1 MPMHHS
7 PIPKS
12 SLLAQLLEML
22 HSRLEEAQQTLLA
35 TQASL
40 GNETKSTAGDKYE
53 TGRAMVQIELQKL
66 AMQRDKVD
74 QQIQILTK
82 VDAQKPCEKVEF
94 GALVQTDKERY
105 FIAVGLGKVEL
116 ESGVVYV
123 ISLDSPIGRALQDKK
138 AGDRIHF
145 QGRDLQIKAID

>member
-1 MPMHHS
+1 MHHS

>member
-1 MPMHHS
+1 MSNPS
-7 PIPKS
+7 PNKS
-12 SLLAQLLEML
+12 SLLSQLLGML
-22 HSRLEEAQQTLLA
+22 QERLSDAQQTLLT

-82 VDAQKPCEKVEF
+82 IDPQKPCEKVEF
-94 GALVQTDKERY
+94 GAFVQTNKERY
-105 FIAVGLGKVEL
+105 FVAVGMGKVEL
-116 ESGVVYV
+116 QDGLVYV
-123 ISLDSPIGRALQDKK
+123 ISLDSPIGRALQDRK
-138 AGDRIHF
+138 AGERVHF
-145 QGRDLQIKAID
+145 QGRELHLVTID